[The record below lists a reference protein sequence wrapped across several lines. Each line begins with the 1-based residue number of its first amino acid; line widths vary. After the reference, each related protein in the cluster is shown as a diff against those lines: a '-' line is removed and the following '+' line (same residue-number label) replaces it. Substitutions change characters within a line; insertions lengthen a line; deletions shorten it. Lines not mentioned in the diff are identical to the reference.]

1 MKLML
6 AEDETAMADA
16 LLDILSFHGYAVD
29 VVHDGEDAL
38 SYALSE
44 QYDGLILDIMMP
56 KRDGLE
62 VLKQLRARG
71 VRTPVLLLTAKGQ
84 VEDRIRGLDSGA
96 DDYLPKPFVMGELLA
111 RVRAMLR
118 RREEFT
124 PDRLQCGDLSLDRD
138 ARELSGPDGPIPL
151 SRLEYLLMELFLL
164 NPGTCFSTDRLLE
177 RVWGYDTEA
186 EAGTVWVYI
195 SNLRKK
201 LTATGSGVRLLSR
214 RGVGYYLEAA
224 K

>member
-62 VLKQLRARG
+62 VLKELRARG

-138 ARELSGPDGPIPL
+138 ARELSGPVGTIPL

-164 NPGTCFSTDRLLE
+164 HPGTCFSTDRLLE

-214 RGVGYYLEAA
+214 RGVGYYLEVAE
-224 K
+224 